1 MIQKEI
7 TVKVEGGIEARQTAV
22 FVQTACGYESQIYLQ
37 YNDKRVNAK
46 SIMGMLSL
54 GITRGSLVTLFVEG
68 SDEEEAARVLEE
80 YLSGKAE

>member
-1 MIQKEI
+1 
-7 TVKVEGGIEARQTAV
+7 
-22 FVQTACGYESQIYLQ
+22 VQTACGYESQIYLQ